1 MFQFFRKKL
10 PLGKQ
15 DIPLGKY
22 IAGYELCSPLYV
34 EDGDVLYLGATREV
48 RYRALIPDGP
58 QGYYLVKV
66 PPTVKTVEAL
76 LRYLEKKRGFHLK
89 K

>member
-1 MFQFFRKKL
+1 MFAFFRKKQF
-10 PLGKQ
+10 LGAK
-15 DIPLGKY
+15 DIPLGKF
-22 IAGYELCSPLYV
+22 IDGYALCSPLYTA
-34 EDGDVLYLGATREV
+34 DRDVMYLGATREV

-58 QGYYLVKV
+58 QGYCLVKV